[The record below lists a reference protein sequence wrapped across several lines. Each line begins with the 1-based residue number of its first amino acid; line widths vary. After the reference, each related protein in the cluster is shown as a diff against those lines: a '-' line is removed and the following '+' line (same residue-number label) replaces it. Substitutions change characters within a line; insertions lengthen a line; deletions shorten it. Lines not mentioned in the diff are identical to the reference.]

1 MKGVVSDT
9 QGMIASMD
17 PALDE
22 TLYRFMAVT
31 PDAAPQLLGSALAT
45 FREDEG
51 VSAIVP
57 DPLASEMCADGPL
70 FARITL
76 RVNSDLEGVGLT
88 AAVATALADEG
99 IACNVVAALHHDH
112 LFVTAE
118 RADNALE
125 ILKDLAA
132 SKRR

>member
-9 QGMIASMD
+9 QGMIAGMD
-17 PALDE
+17 PVLDE

-31 PDAAPQLLGSALAT
+31 PDAAPQVLGATLGT
-45 FREDEG
+45 FREEEG

-57 DPLASEMCADGPL
+57 DPLASEMGADGPL

-88 AAVATALADEG
+88 AAVSTALAAEG

-112 LFVTAE
+112 LFVPAAKSEKAMQT
-118 RADNALE
+118 
-125 ILKDLAA
+125 LKDLAA
-132 SKRR
+132 SSRS

>member
-1 MKGVVSDT
+1 MAAVSGT
-9 QGMIASMD
+9 RAMIAGMN
-17 PALDE
+17 PVLDE

-31 PDAAPQLLGSALAT
+31 PDAAPQVLGASLGT
-45 FREDEG
+45 FREEEG

-57 DPLASEMCADGPL
+57 DPLASEMGADGPL

-132 SKRR
+132 SKRA